1 MNKRSRGPAVLD
13 AKGRVKDA
21 TCESIKCPVLNSASA
36 KLCAAC
42 PGPNFFIE
50 HHTCHN
56 CRFQGRNG
64 HADPRCAIC
73 PGPSDEPNHHGESH
87 VSIDAMGG
95 VLPGKPLC
103 LDGSPACIALSP
115 ADTDKARAALRF
127 FVGMD
132 ELTFGYVRGTLHGG
146 ELMALYDVS
155 DERKAALAKAQSFTS
170 GVEKRIADVFLS
182 MTQDEFAI
190 VKHLLSGGNLN
201 TYATVYNTK
210 RQYAFNKMR
219 ELMRRSHPEIRA
231 IVKERKQ
238 LNGRTL
244 KRMVAKG
251 GQLDLQLGQ

>member
-1 MNKRSRGPAVLD
+1 MEKRSRGPAKLVNGKVVD
-13 AKGRVKDA
+13 AS
-21 TCESIKCPVLNSASA
+21 CESVNCPFFGRGNARVCA
-36 KLCAAC
+36 KC

-50 HHTCHN
+50 HHSCHS
-56 CRFQGRNG
+56 CPFKREDGKPDR
-64 HADPRCAIC
+64 RCVIC

-95 VLPGKPLC
+95 AIPGKPLC
-103 LDGSPACIALSP
+103 LDGSPASL
-115 ADTDKARAALRF
+115 DLTTDDAEKAREALRF
-127 FVGMD
+127 FTGMD
-132 ELTFGYVRGTLHGG
+132 ELTFGYVRGTIHGG

-155 DERKAALAKAQSFTS
+155 EERKAALDKAQSFTS
-170 GVEKRIADVFLS
+170 GVEKRVADVFLS

-190 VKHLLSGGNLN
+190 VKHLLAGGNLN